1 MRNSLIAIVIFLV
14 SLFIYSFVL
23 VGTASAKTWYVDD
36 DGAADFSKIQE
47 AVNAAS
53 SGDDIIVKDGI
64 YTENIDI
71 NKDHLTIKSENEVDL
86 TIVQAANP
94 DDHVFEVTAD
104 YVNINGF
111 TVKGATGYWK
121 AGIYIDAGHCSISDN
136 NLLNNNFGILSYLTS
151 NNTFMGLCHAFY
163 CWH

>member
-1 MRNSLIAIVIFLV
+1 MFSKGGAKMRNSLIAIVIFLV

-64 YTENIDI
+64 
-71 NKDHLTIKSENEVDL
+71 
-86 TIVQAANP
+86 
-94 DDHVFEVTAD
+94 
-104 YVNINGF
+104 
-111 TVKGATGYWK
+111 
-121 AGIYIDAGHCSISDN
+121 
-136 NLLNNNFGILSYLTS
+136 
-151 NNTFMGLCHAFY
+151 
-163 CWH
+163 